1 MGMVGLV
8 QTQRQS
14 ENQGE
19 EEERA
24 HARAFAKYRGGILA
38 SPRTFHGVLHDRGNA
53 IAACGN
59 VFARCMVW
67 FQANTNFVGGPI
79 AMRVIRKEVCR
90 SSERRDR
97 DGIAA
102 EALELARQMPPGPE
116 RNEALKAASRLRC
129 SADAHGIV
137 FAKRGRP
144 RK

>member
-1 MGMVGLV
+1 MIAE
-8 QTQRQS
+8 TR
-14 ENQGE
+14 
-19 EEERA
+19 R
-24 HARAFAKYRGGILA
+24 
-38 SPRTFHGVLHDRGNA
+38 PRRE
-53 IAACGN
+53 C
-59 VFARCMVW
+59 FARRMVW
-67 FQANTNFVGGPI
+67 LQANTIFLDGP
-79 AMRVIRKEVCR
+79 AVMRVVRGEGRR

-116 RNEALKAASRLRC
+116 RNAALKAAGRLRR